1 VADCRTRV
9 RKTVGPT
16 GFSGQIQ
23 EYIDTL
29 PLNDNNSYYD
39 PNPDDLWPFGLVL
52 KREMRFLLI
61 VFEEELK
68 LGIWSRPCCHGLPSV
83 NEFTLR
89 PNLNSS
95 PATLAMVVI
104 AHVAAALLIVQLF
117 EAKRY
122 VELSPLMVSLLPVPQ
137 APDVAP
143 SPLPQAVVPVPV
155 QEIKREPVPEPVKPE
170 PVREVRHEPK
180 PVERVVVP
188 EPAPERAVEPPP
200 PPPPQSIT
208 EVPVPPPPVP
218 VIVAVPE
225 PQPITPAPQVVQTP
239 QEPEEITMTSQMLTA
254 IYLRNPKPSYPN
266 LSRRL
271 SEQGTVLLR
280 VFVTMAGDAT
290 RIELKASS
298 GFTRLDNAA
307 LNAVQNWKFVPAK
320 RGEQPVAAWVV
331 VPIKFSLKG

>member
-1 VADCRTRV
+1 
-9 RKTVGPT
+9 
-16 GFSGQIQ
+16 
-23 EYIDTL
+23 
-29 PLNDNNSYYD
+29 
-39 PNPDDLWPFGLVL
+39 
-52 KREMRFLLI
+52 M
-61 VFEEELK
+61 
-68 LGIWSRPCCHGLPSV
+68 

-89 PNLNSS
+89 SDLNAS
-95 PATLAMVVI
+95 PATFAMVVI

-122 VELSPLMVSLLPVPQ
+122 IEPVPLMVSLLPLPQEPEPYVAPPLLPQ
-137 APDVAP
+137 APVT
-143 SPLPQAVVPVPV
+143 VRG
-155 QEIKREPVPEPVKPE
+155 IKREPLPEPVRPE

-218 VIVAVPE
+218 VLVAAPE
-225 PQPITPAPQVVQTP
+225 PQPITPAPQIVQVP
-239 QEPEEITMTSQMLTA
+239 PEPEEITLTSQMLIA
-254 IYLRNPKPSYPN
+254 AYLRNPKPSYPN

-280 VFVTMAGDAT
+280 VFVTMSGDAT
-290 RIELKASS
+290 RIELKESS
-298 GFTRLDNAA
+298 GFQRLDKSA
-307 LNAVQNWKFVPAK
+307 LDAVQNWKFMPA
-320 RGEQPVAAWVV
+320 RLGEQPVAAWVI

>member
-1 VADCRTRV
+1 
-9 RKTVGPT
+9 
-16 GFSGQIQ
+16 
-23 EYIDTL
+23 
-29 PLNDNNSYYD
+29 
-39 PNPDDLWPFGLVL
+39 
-52 KREMRFLLI
+52 
-61 VFEEELK
+61 
-68 LGIWSRPCCHGLPSV
+68 V

-89 PNLNSS
+89 SDLNAS
-95 PATLAMVVI
+95 PTTLATVVI

-122 VELSPLMVSLLPVPQ
+122 IEPAPVMVSLLPVPQ
-137 APDVAP
+137 EPEPDVAP
-143 SPLPQAVVPVPV
+143 KPLPQAPVPV
-155 QEIKREPVPEPVKPE
+155 VREIKREPIVEPVKPE

-188 EPAPERAVEPPP
+188 EPAPERAVEVPP

-208 EVPVPPPPVP
+208 EVAVPPPPVP
-218 VIVAVPE
+218 VIVAAPV
-225 PQPITPAPQVVQTP
+225 PQPITPAPIVVQAP
-239 QEPEEITMTSQMLTA
+239 QEPEEVTLTSQMLTA

-290 RIELKASS
+290 KVELKESS
-298 GFTRLDNAA
+298 GFARLDQAA
-307 LNAVQNWKFVPAK
+307 LSAVENWKFVPAK
-320 RGEQPVAAWVV
+320 RGEKAVAAWVL

>member
-1 VADCRTRV
+1 
-9 RKTVGPT
+9 
-16 GFSGQIQ
+16 
-23 EYIDTL
+23 
-29 PLNDNNSYYD
+29 
-39 PNPDDLWPFGLVL
+39 
-52 KREMRFLLI
+52 
-61 VFEEELK
+61 
-68 LGIWSRPCCHGLPSV
+68 V
-83 NEFTLR
+83 NECALR
-89 PNLNSS
+89 SDLNAS
-95 PATLAMVVI
+95 PATLALVVG

-122 VELSPLMVSLLPVPQ
+122 VQPAPIMVSLLPVVQ
-137 APDVAP
+137 EPDVAP
-143 SPLPQAVVPVPV
+143 KPLPQAPVDPVRGIKRESVPELVKPEPV
-155 QEIKREPVPEPVKPE
+155 REIKREPVPEPVKPE

-188 EPAPERAVEPPP
+188 EPAPEQAIEIPP

-208 EVPVPPPPVP
+208 EVPVPSPPAPV
-218 VIVAVPE
+218 VVAAPE
-225 PQPITPAPQVVQTP
+225 PQPITPTPAPQVVQTP
-239 QEPEEITMTSQMLTA
+239 QEPEEITMTSQMLSA

-290 RIELKASS
+290 KVELKESS
-298 GFTRLDNAA
+298 GFSRLDHAA
-307 LNAVQNWKFVPAK
+307 LDAVQNWKFVPAK